1 LAAMRFGMKDKR
13 MKTEETEVAGE
24 EKYKEE

>member
-1 LAAMRFGMKDKR
+1 LAAMRFGIKDKE
-13 MKTEETEVAGE
+13 MKIVETEVAEE